1 MDPSTV
7 PYGTSDSTV
16 SVASFEN
23 SLSRAMRIFRFVK
36 NVEGL

>member
-7 PYGTSDSTV
+7 PCGTPVSTV
-16 SVASFEN
+16 SSFEN
-23 SLSRAMRIFRFVK
+23 SLSRAMRIFRFAK